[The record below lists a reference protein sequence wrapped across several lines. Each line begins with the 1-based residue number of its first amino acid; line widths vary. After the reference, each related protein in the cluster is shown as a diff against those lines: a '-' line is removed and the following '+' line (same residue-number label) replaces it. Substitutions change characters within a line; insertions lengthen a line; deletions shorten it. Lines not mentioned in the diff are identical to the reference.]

1 MRVLLVTVS
10 LLISVGIVSA
20 QNDNLSFIQITMEDT
35 SVVSFWNFENGY
47 GTTAYDASGNDN
59 HGDIYGAIWTTDYS
73 SGSYALSFNG
83 SSDYIDCGNDLSLN
97 LTKNFTIEVWIK
109 PNSLSETGGIVGKLS
124 GTSNKQY
131 ALNTDGDSIQF
142 QYEYTSNNYYIIGGA
157 LTTGT
162 WQHIAVTIDSS
173 LNITLYLDG
182 DTIASEIAPA
192 ETYPTTEPVIIGK
205 WAGTYNRCFFDGIID
220 DVIIYNRVLT
230 AEEIAERAAAGGGDI
245 TPPAAFSLAS
255 PVDSSILSLRPTFK
269 WNPSID
275 AESGLKDYKVYIDSL
290 LYYSVTDTSWL
301 SEYDLTA
308 GNHSWFIVAT
318 DSAGNTRQ
326 STETWSYISDSA
338 YISIEM
344 LELEDG
350 INIYPNPSS
359 GDFNITVS
367 ETFNLDIIDI
377 TGRIVKQQ
385 VLNNEI
391 NTVNISKSGI
401 YLLRFTN
408 GKTSDTHRIIISE

>member
-1 MRVLLVTVS
+1 M
-10 LLISVGIVSA
+10 
-20 QNDNLSFIQITMEDT
+20 
-35 SVVSFWNFENGY
+35 
-47 GTTAYDASGNDN
+47 
-59 HGDIYGAIWTTDYS
+59 
-73 SGSYALSFNG
+73 
-83 SSDYIDCGNDLSLN
+83 
-97 LTKNFTIEVWIK
+97 
-109 PNSLSETGGIVGKLS
+109 
-124 GTSNKQY
+124 
-131 ALNTDGDSIQF
+131 
-142 QYEYTSNNYYIIGGA
+142 
-157 LTTGT
+157 
-162 WQHIAVTIDSS
+162 
-173 LNITLYLDG
+173 
-182 DTIASEIAPA
+182 
-192 ETYPTTEPVIIGK
+192 
-205 WAGTYNRCFFDGIID
+205 
-220 DVIIYNRVLT
+220 
-230 AEEIAERAAAGGGDI
+230 
-245 TPPAAFSLAS
+245 
-255 PVDSSILSLRPTFK
+255 
-269 WNPSID
+269 
-275 AESGLKDYKVYIDSL
+275 